1 MRLRF
6 TPRAI
11 SDLAE
16 IADYIRERNANAS
29 QAVREAILS
38 SLRTLTMFPE
48 MGRRQTIAG
57 VRKLVVRRYGY
68 LAYYTVD
75 RTHEEIVVLTIR
87 PPARRRE
94 YSDL

>member
-11 SDLAE
+11 SDLTE
-16 IADYIRERNANAS
+16 IADYIRERNPTAAR
-29 QAVREAILS
+29 AVRDAIL
-38 SLRTLTMFPE
+38 TLFPDI
-48 MGRRQTIAG
+48 GRRQTVEG
-57 VRKLVVRRYGY
+57 VRKLVLRHYGH

-75 RTHEEIVVLTIR
+75 RAHEEIVVLTIR
-87 PPARRRE
+87 HPARQRE